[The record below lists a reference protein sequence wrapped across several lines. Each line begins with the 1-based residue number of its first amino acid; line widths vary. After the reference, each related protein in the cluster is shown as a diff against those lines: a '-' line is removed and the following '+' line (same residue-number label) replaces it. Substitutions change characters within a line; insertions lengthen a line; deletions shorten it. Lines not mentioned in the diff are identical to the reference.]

1 MPHLR
6 GSGFQIHESLLRFLP
21 KSAPSPSPEKRTFQR
36 SLLRWYKT
44 HRRDLPWRKNHD
56 PYRILV
62 AEFMLQQTRVE
73 TVVPY
78 FHRFL
83 ELFPTLESLAA
94 APLERVLRIW
104 SGLGYYARARNLHA
118 GAGIICRDLGGKIPS
133 SRQNLLKLPGVGAYT
148 AGAVAS
154 IAFHRPVPAVDGN
167 VKRVIGRLFAR
178 DPSRISSKQDLEKF
192 WAGWIPS
199 GRASDFNQAMMDLGA
214 GICGPLRPRCFE
226 CPVQGTCGSK
236 GTSPRKREAP
246 RKARE
251 EEWAVALVEKDG
263 RLLIHRNERRKLL
276 GGLWQFP
283 VIVSECGRNKNGK
296 KALLS
301 FLSKEFGINA
311 KIEAA
316 LPELDYVFTHI
327 RARVRPYRCSIAARP
342 IHANSPEPVRW
353 VTVRGLARYP
363 VSTLV
368 RKIAALFPARLDEP
382 AAYPSIPP
390 VRPTVRKGGRAARPS
405 GSGRNG

>member
-6 GSGFQIHESLLRFLP
+6 GSGFQIRESLLRVLP
-21 KSAPSPSPEKRTFQR
+21 KPSPSHSPEKRAFQR

-83 ELFPTLESLAA
+83 ELFPALESLAA
-94 APLERVLRIW
+94 APLERVLKIW

-118 GAGIICRDLGGKIPS
+118 AAGIICRDLGGKIPS
-133 SRQNLLKLPGVGAYT
+133 SRQDLLKLPGVGAYT

-154 IAFHRPVPAVDGN
+154 IAFHRPVPAMDGN
-167 VKRVIGRLFAR
+167 VKRVIGRLFSAG
-178 DPSRISSKQDLEKF
+178 PSRISSKPDLEKF
-192 WAGWIPS
+192 WEGWIPS
-199 GRASDFNQAMMDLGA
+199 RRASDFNQAMMDLGA
-214 GICGPLRPRCFE
+214 GICVPVRPRCFE
-226 CPVQGTCGSK
+226 CPVQGACRSE

-246 RKARE
+246 RKVRE
-251 EEWAVALVEKDG
+251 EEWAVALVEKDA

-283 VIVSECGRNKNGK
+283 AIVSGAGRNKGGK

-301 FLSKEFGINA
+301 FLSKEFGISA

-316 LPELDYVFTHI
+316 LPELDYAFTHI
-327 RARVRPYRCSIAARP
+327 RARVRPYRCSITGGP
-342 IHANSPEPVRW
+342 IRANSPEPIRW

-363 VSTLV
+363 VSTLM

-382 AAYPSIPP
+382 AALPLNS
-390 VRPTVRKGGRAARPS
+390 A
-405 GSGRNG
+405 GSAYNSKRR